1 MIGMLW
7 DACVLLWI
15 LAHEKEDPDDG
26 EERIYTSSVA
36 CGDTFLSRGR
46 LEEKEAVA

>member
-1 MIGMLW
+1 MLRSFW

-15 LAHEKEDPDDG
+15 LAHEREDPEDG
-26 EERIYTSSVA
+26 EERIYTSSGGCA
-36 CGDTFLSRGR
+36 ATFPSRGR

>member
-1 MIGMLW
+1 MLRSFW

-15 LAHEKEDPDDG
+15 LAHEQEDPDDG
-26 EERIYTSSVA
+26 EERLYTSSVA
-36 CGDTFLSRGR
+36 SGDTFPSRGR